1 MNPPSNFMVEKV
13 AVCAQDT
20 APWGLRMETW
30 SQSGAD
36 GGLPGTEA
44 YTTSERVSHGPRRQS
59 PDQNKPL
66 ASSFAPIFRR
76 RVGALLLVPYAVAA
90 CAVVAAQPARST
102 TLGDLSRVT
111 ARAAIVVDKETE
123 QVMFARNPNM
133 PLPPA
138 STTKLL
144 TAVVAMK
151 SGRLDRNVK
160 VSKHASSMQPSKIF
174 LQPGWTMNM
183 RDLVYAMLLKSANDA
198 SVVVAE
204 GLAGSVQSFSRRM
217 NTTAKSLGARRS
229 NFVNPNGLPA
239 KGHYSTAA
247 DLAVIVRH
255 ALTIPGMRGM
265 MSLRTKT
272 IRPRAGSRRKITLRS
287 TNKLLG
293 KRPYKLI
300 GKTGYTRR
308 AKRCFA
314 GAASLGGREVLV
326 VVLGSNDLW
335 GDLDLL
341 VDFGL
346 EPPTPAPDWSDSTGW
361 RQALSDPAAP
371 KRAVQAAP
379 EPEQRV
385 IAQGDRGR
393 IVAEPEFRFHVRVAS
408 LRSKTIAQDLLRR
421 VTDRG
426 YTASIES
433 TKEKG
438 STVYRVVVREFTDRV
453 IARRVARDLSRELHL
468 ETQIVAIRG

>member
-1 MNPPSNFMVEKV
+1 
-13 AVCAQDT
+13 
-20 APWGLRMETW
+20 ME
-30 SQSGAD
+30 SRKRSGWI
-36 GGLPGTEA
+36 LW
-44 YTTSERVSHGPRRQS
+44 
-59 PDQNKPL
+59 
-66 ASSFAPIFRR
+66 
-76 RVGALLLVPYAVAA
+76 
-90 CAVVAAQPARST
+90 VVAAAAILAQPASST

-111 ARAAIVVDKETE
+111 ARAAIVVDKDTDE
-123 QVMFARNPNM
+123 VLFARNPSM

-144 TAVVAMK
+144 TSVVAMK

-160 VSKHASSMQPSKIF
+160 VSKHASSMQPSKIW

-204 GLAGSVQSFSRRM
+204 GLAGSVQNFSQRM
-217 NTTAKSLGARRS
+217 NTTARSLGARGS

-239 KGHYSTAA
+239 RGHYSTAA

-255 ALTIPGMRGM
+255 ALTIPGMRSM
-265 MSLRTKT
+265 MSQSVKT
-272 IRPRAGSRRKITLRS
+272 IRPRSGSKRKITLRS

-293 KRPYKLI
+293 KRSYKLI

-341 VDFGL
+341 VDYGL
-346 EPPTPAPDWSDSTGW
+346 KPPAPAPDWSDNTGW
-361 RQALSDPAAP
+361 RQALAP
-371 KRAVQAAP
+371 KAPKKAEVAPPGTPGTGRARHRPGRPQPHRSRASIPLLRPSCGAAQQNDRARPASSRHAARLHRLDRAGPGSGSNGLPGDRTRVRRSRHRPTGRPRP
-379 EPEQRV
+379 EPR
-385 IAQGDRGR
+385 AASRDPNRRGPR
-393 IVAEPEFRFHVRVAS
+393 LTSVALP
-408 LRSKTIAQDLLRR
+408 
-421 VTDRG
+421 
-426 YTASIES
+426 
-433 TKEKG
+433 
-438 STVYRVVVREFTDRV
+438 
-453 IARRVARDLSRELHL
+453 SR
-468 ETQIVAIRG
+468 T

>member
-1 MNPPSNFMVEKV
+1 MPPPGGV
-13 AVCAQDT
+13 
-20 APWGLRMETW
+20 RMESR
-30 SQSGAD
+30 SQKGRIGVVLCIAI
-36 GGLPGTEA
+36 A
-44 YTTSERVSHGPRRQS
+44 AAMV
-59 PDQNKPL
+59 
-66 ASSFAPIFRR
+66 AP
-76 RVGALLLVPYAVAA
+76 
-90 CAVVAAQPARST
+90 PARST

-123 QVMFARNPNM
+123 EVLFARNPNM

-144 TAVVAMK
+144 TSVVAMK
-151 SGRLDRNVK
+151 SGRLDRNVR
-160 VSKHASSMQPSKIF
+160 VSKHASSMQPSKIW
-174 LQPGWTMNM
+174 LKSGWTMNM
-183 RDLVYAMLLKSANDA
+183 RDLVYAMLIKSANDA

-204 GLAGSVQSFSRRM
+204 GVAGSVQNFSRRM
-217 NTTAKSLGARRS
+217 NSTAKSIGARRS

-239 KGHYSTAA
+239 RGHYSTAA
-247 DLAVIVRH
+247 DLAVIVKH

-265 MSLRTKT
+265 MSQRTKT
-272 IRPRAGSRRKITLRS
+272 IRPRSGSRRAIKLRT

-314 GAASLGGREVLV
+314 GAASLAGREVIV

-341 VDFGL
+341 VDYGL
-346 EPPTPAPDWSDSTGW
+346 KPPAPAPDWSNETGW
-361 RQALSDPAAP
+361 RQALAEPSVPKQAITKAP
-371 KRAVQAAP
+371 KQAP
-379 EPEQRV
+379 RV

-393 IVAEPEFRFHVRVAS
+393 VVAEPRFRFHVQVAS

-421 VTDRG
+421 VTERGYPAVVERVEDRG
-426 YTASIES
+426 
-433 TKEKG
+433 
-438 STVYRVVVREFTDRV
+438 TVLYRVVVREFADRV
-453 IARRVARDLSRELHL
+453 IARRVARDLSRELRL
-468 ETQIVAIRG
+468 ETQIVAVRG